1 MDRWSY
7 QDAQAFALS
16 WGGVYF
22 LIMFAVALAY
32 AMWPSNGGASK
43 KPRIFRSRTMETFD
57 GRRQETRSTKSPAP
71 KRPATSGTVLRN

>member
-1 MDRWSY
+1 MDSRSY

-32 AMWPSNGGASK
+32 AMWPSNRRRFEEAAHI
-43 KPRIFRSRTMETFD
+43 PLEDD
-57 GRRQETRSTKSPAP
+57 GD
-71 KRPATSGTVLRN
+71 V